1 MACIHPETFP
11 YFLTALSGQNFFIMK
26 KLYVV
31 FAVLLTSALL
41 NAQSFTD
48 RVLILNEGYFDYVT
62 NEIQT
67 PVTLGS
73 YEPATGLYTTL
84 FTIDNAR
91 FASDLLVDGDNYF
104 IAADNMLLKYDRYT
118 DALLQTIEIPG
129 IRKIAVS
136 DDYVVVTRGEYLHTF
151 DSYIVVLNRENME
164 TIFEVPAATINYST
178 EGVEIIDDKAYV
190 AVNNGFVFGEEVGFI
205 AVINLNTQLLVSTID
220 LGADGINP
228 DNLMRDGNSLY
239 TLNNKDFTG
248 SSISSIKISSGE
260 ISTNNLLNVTSG
272 CGTSVYFNGA
282 IYYQDSYHTSLSR
295 YNTATEEI
303 EAETEYGKTFY
314 GLAFDEATN
323 EMYTSVTDFY
333 SYGEIYIYDVE
344 GNLLNSFEAGVS
356 PGNIAFDK
364 RSTNAIASQPQLA
377 VNIYPVP
384 AQDYVIIESENNLQS
399 VQLFDIAGKLLQ
411 STNGNNSTQIR
422 LDISSL
428 PAGLYT
434 VRISSTNGIS
444 VQQLS
449 VL

>member
-1 MACIHPETFP
+1 M
-11 YFLTALSGQNFFIMK
+11 
-26 KLYVV
+26 V
-31 FAVLLTSALL
+31 VLLTSALL
-41 NAQSFTD
+41 NAQSFAD

-67 PVTLGS
+67 PVSLGS
-73 YEPATGLYTTL
+73 YEPAAGLYTTL

-91 FASDLLVDGDNYF
+91 FASDLIVDADNYF

-118 DALLQTIEIPG
+118 DALLQEIEIPG
-129 IRKIAVS
+129 IRKIAAS
-136 DDYVVVTRGEYLHTF
+136 EDYIVVTRGEYMHTF
-151 DSYIVVLNRENME
+151 DSYVVVLNRENLE

-178 EGVEIIDDKAYV
+178 EGVEIIDGKAYI
-190 AVNNGFVFGEEVGFI
+190 AVNNGFVWGEEVGFI
-205 AVINLNTQLLVSTID
+205 AVINLNTQSLESTID
-220 LGADGINP
+220 LGADGKNP
-228 DNLMRDGNSLY
+228 DNLMWDGTSLY

-272 CGTSVYFNGA
+272 CGTSVYYNGA

-295 YNTATEEI
+295 YNILTEEI
-303 EAETEYGKTFY
+303 ADETEYGNTFY

-333 SYGEIYIYDVE
+333 SYGEIYIYDLE

-364 RSTNAIASQPQLA
+364 RSTNAIISQNQFI
-377 VNIYPVP
+377 VNMYPVP
-384 AQDYVIIESENNLQS
+384 AQDYVMIESANNLQS
-399 VQLFDIAGKLLQ
+399 IELFDIAGKLLQ
-411 STNGNNSTQIR
+411 VTNANNTTQVM
-422 LDISSL
+422 LDIKSL

-434 VRISSTNGIS
+434 VRITSADGITT
-444 VQQLS
+444 QQLS
-449 VL
+449 VI

>member
-1 MACIHPETFP
+1 
-11 YFLTALSGQNFFIMK
+11 MK

-31 FAVLLTSALL
+31 LVVLLTSALL
-41 NAQSFTD
+41 NAQSFAD

-67 PVTLGS
+67 PVSLGS
-73 YEPATGLYTTL
+73 YEPAAGLYTTL

-91 FASDLLVDGDNYF
+91 FASDLIVDADNYF

-118 DALLQTIEIPG
+118 DALLQEIEIPG
-129 IRKIAVS
+129 IRKIAAS
-136 DDYVVVTRGEYLHTF
+136 EDYIVVTRGEYMHTF
-151 DSYIVVLNRENME
+151 DSYVVVLNRENLE

-178 EGVEIIDDKAYV
+178 EGVEIIDGKAYI
-190 AVNNGFVFGEEVGFI
+190 AVNNGFVWGEEVGFI
-205 AVINLNTQLLVSTID
+205 AVINLNTQSLESTID
-220 LGADGINP
+220 LGADGKNP
-228 DNLMRDGNSLY
+228 DNLMWDGTSLY

-272 CGTSVYFNGA
+272 CGTSVYYNGA

-295 YNTATEEI
+295 YNILTEEI
-303 EAETEYGKTFY
+303 ADETEYGNTFY

-333 SYGEIYIYDVE
+333 SYGEIYIYDLE

-364 RSTNAIASQPQLA
+364 RSTNAIISQNQFT
-377 VNIYPVP
+377 VNMYPVP
-384 AQDYVIIESENNLQS
+384 AQDYVMIESANNLQS
-399 VQLFDIAGKLLQ
+399 IELFDIAGKLLQ
-411 STNGNNSTQIR
+411 VTNANNTTQVM
-422 LDISSL
+422 LDIKSL

-434 VRISSTNGIS
+434 VRITSADGITT
-444 VQQLS
+444 QQLS
-449 VL
+449 VI

>member
-1 MACIHPETFP
+1 
-11 YFLTALSGQNFFIMK
+11 MK

-31 FAVLLTSALL
+31 LVVLLTSALL
-41 NAQSFTD
+41 NAQSFAD

-67 PVTLGS
+67 PVSLGS
-73 YEPATGLYTTL
+73 YEPAAGLYTTL

-91 FASDLLVDGDNYF
+91 FASDLIVDADNYF

-118 DALLQTIEIPG
+118 DALLQEIEIPG
-129 IRKIAVS
+129 IRKIAAS
-136 DDYVVVTRGEYLHTF
+136 EDYIVVTRGEYMHTF
-151 DSYIVVLNRENME
+151 DSYVVVLNRENLE

-178 EGVEIIDDKAYV
+178 EGVEIIDGKAYI
-190 AVNNGFVFGEEVGFI
+190 AVNNGFVWGEEVGFI
-205 AVINLNTQLLVSTID
+205 AVINLNTQSLESTID
-220 LGADGINP
+220 LGADGKNP
-228 DNLMRDGNSLY
+228 DNLMWDGTSLY

-272 CGTSVYFNGA
+272 CGTSVYYNGA

-295 YNTATEEI
+295 YNILTEEI
-303 EAETEYGKTFY
+303 ADETEYGNTFY

-333 SYGEIYIYDVE
+333 SYGEIYIYDLE

-364 RSTNAIASQPQLA
+364 RSTNAIISQNQFI
-377 VNIYPVP
+377 VNMYPVP
-384 AQDYVIIESENNLQS
+384 AQDYVMIESANNLQS
-399 VQLFDIAGKLLQ
+399 IELFDIAGKLLQ
-411 STNGNNSTQIR
+411 VTNANNTTQVM
-422 LDISSL
+422 LDIKSL

-434 VRISSTNGIS
+434 VRITSADGITT
-444 VQQLS
+444 QQLS
-449 VL
+449 VI

>member
-1 MACIHPETFP
+1 
-11 YFLTALSGQNFFIMK
+11 MK

-31 FAVLLTSALL
+31 FVVLLTSALL
-41 NAQSFTD
+41 NAQSFAD

-67 PVTLGS
+67 PVSLGS
-73 YEPATGLYTTL
+73 YEPAAGLYTTL

-91 FASDLLVDGDNYF
+91 FASDLIVDADNYF

-118 DALLQTIEIPG
+118 DALLQEIEIPG
-129 IRKIAVS
+129 IRKIAAS
-136 DDYVVVTRGEYLHTF
+136 EDYIVVTRGEYMHTF
-151 DSYIVVLNRENME
+151 DSYVVVLNRENLE

-178 EGVEIIDDKAYV
+178 EGVEIIDGKAYI
-190 AVNNGFVFGEEVGFI
+190 AVNNGFVWGEEVGFI
-205 AVINLNTQLLVSTID
+205 AVINLNTQSLESTID
-220 LGADGINP
+220 LGADGKNP
-228 DNLMRDGNSLY
+228 DNLMWDGTSLY

-272 CGTSVYFNGA
+272 CGTSVYYNGA

-295 YNTATEEI
+295 YNILTEEI
-303 EAETEYGKTFY
+303 ADETEYGNTFY

-333 SYGEIYIYDVE
+333 SYGEIYIYDLE

-364 RSTNAIASQPQLA
+364 RSTNAIISQNQFT
-377 VNIYPVP
+377 VNMYPVP
-384 AQDYVIIESENNLQS
+384 AQDYVMIESANNLQS
-399 VQLFDIAGKLLQ
+399 IELFDIAGKLLQ
-411 STNGNNSTQIR
+411 VTNANNTTQVM
-422 LDISSL
+422 LDIKSL

-434 VRISSTNGIS
+434 VRITSADGITT
-444 VQQLS
+444 QQLS
-449 VL
+449 VI

>member
-1 MACIHPETFP
+1 
-11 YFLTALSGQNFFIMK
+11 MK

-41 NAQSFTD
+41 NAQSFAD

-73 YEPATGLYTTL
+73 YEPTTGLYTTL

-91 FASDLLVDGDNYF
+91 FASDLLVDADNYF

-118 DALLQTIEIPG
+118 DALLQEIEIPG

-136 DDYVVVTRGEYLHTF
+136 EDYIVVTKGEYLHTF
-151 DSYIVVLNRENME
+151 DSYVVVLNRENLE
-164 TIFEVPAATINYST
+164 TIFEIPAATINYST
-178 EGVEIIDDKAYV
+178 EGVEIIDGKAYV

-205 AVINLNTQLLVSTID
+205 AVIDLNTQSLESTID
-220 LGADGINP
+220 LGEDGINP
-228 DNLMRDGNSLY
+228 DNLMWDGTSLY

-248 SSISSIKISSGE
+248 SSISSIKIGTGE
-260 ISTNNLLNVTSG
+260 LTTNNLLNVTSG

-295 YNTATEEI
+295 YNTTTEEFVD
-303 EAETEYGKTFY
+303 ETEYGKTFY
-314 GLAFDEATN
+314 GLAFDETTN

-333 SYGEIYIYDVE
+333 SYGEIYIYDLE

-364 RSTNAIASQPQLA
+364 RSTNAISSQPELS

-384 AQDYVIIESENNLQS
+384 AQDYVVIESENNLQS
-399 VQLFDIAGKLLQ
+399 IQLFDMAGKLLQ
-411 STNGNNSTQIR
+411 STNGNNTTQVM
-422 LDISSL
+422 LDIKSL

-444 VQQLS
+444 IQQLS

>member
-1 MACIHPETFP
+1 
-11 YFLTALSGQNFFIMK
+11 MK

-31 FAVLLTSALL
+31 FVVLLTSALL
-41 NAQSFTD
+41 NAQSFAD

-67 PVTLGS
+67 PVSLGS
-73 YEPATGLYTTL
+73 YEPAAGLYTTL

-91 FASDLLVDGDNYF
+91 FASDLIVDADNYF

-118 DALLQTIEIPG
+118 DALLQEIEIPG
-129 IRKIAVS
+129 IRKIAAS
-136 DDYVVVTRGEYLHTF
+136 EDYIVVTRGEYMHTF
-151 DSYIVVLNRENME
+151 DSYVVVLNRENLE

-178 EGVEIIDDKAYV
+178 EGVEIIDGKAYI
-190 AVNNGFVFGEEVGFI
+190 AVNNGFVWGEEVGFI
-205 AVINLNTQLLVSTID
+205 AVINLNTQSLESTID
-220 LGADGINP
+220 LGADGKNP
-228 DNLMRDGNSLY
+228 DNLMWDGTSLY

-272 CGTSVYFNGA
+272 CGTSVYYNGA

-295 YNTATEEI
+295 YNILTEEI
-303 EAETEYGKTFY
+303 ADETEYGNTFY

-333 SYGEIYIYDVE
+333 SYGEIYIYDLE

-364 RSTNAIASQPQLA
+364 RSTNAIISQNQFI
-377 VNIYPVP
+377 VNMYPVP
-384 AQDYVIIESENNLQS
+384 AQDYVMIESANNLQS
-399 VQLFDIAGKLLQ
+399 IELFDIAGKLLQ
-411 STNGNNSTQIR
+411 VTNANNTTQVM
-422 LDISSL
+422 LDIKSL

-434 VRISSTNGIS
+434 VRITSADGITT
-444 VQQLS
+444 QQLS
-449 VL
+449 VI

>member
-1 MACIHPETFP
+1 M
-11 YFLTALSGQNFFIMK
+11 
-26 KLYVV
+26 V
-31 FAVLLTSALL
+31 VLLTSALL
-41 NAQSFTD
+41 NAQSFAD

-67 PVTLGS
+67 PVSLGS
-73 YEPATGLYTTL
+73 YEPAAGLYTTL

-91 FASDLLVDGDNYF
+91 FASDLIVDADNYF

-118 DALLQTIEIPG
+118 DALLQEIEIPG
-129 IRKIAVS
+129 IRKIAAS
-136 DDYVVVTRGEYLHTF
+136 EDYIVVTRGEYMHTF
-151 DSYIVVLNRENME
+151 DSYVVVLNRENLE

-178 EGVEIIDDKAYV
+178 EGVEIIDGKAYI
-190 AVNNGFVFGEEVGFI
+190 AVNNGFVWGEEVGFI
-205 AVINLNTQLLVSTID
+205 AVINLNTQSLESTID
-220 LGADGINP
+220 LGADGKNP
-228 DNLMRDGNSLY
+228 DNLMWDGTSLY

-272 CGTSVYFNGA
+272 CGTSVYYNGA

-295 YNTATEEI
+295 YNILTEEI
-303 EAETEYGKTFY
+303 ADETEYGNTFY

-333 SYGEIYIYDVE
+333 SYGEIYIYDLE

-364 RSTNAIASQPQLA
+364 RSTNAIISQNQFT
-377 VNIYPVP
+377 VNMYPVP
-384 AQDYVIIESENNLQS
+384 AQDYVMIESANNLQS
-399 VQLFDIAGKLLQ
+399 IELFDIAGKLLQ
-411 STNGNNSTQIR
+411 VTNANNTTQVM
-422 LDISSL
+422 LDIKSL

-434 VRISSTNGIS
+434 VRITSADGITT
-444 VQQLS
+444 QQLS
-449 VL
+449 VI